1 MGFIST
7 FPKEKHPLYQQLE
20 RCSGIYDAYFS
31 QLDAGRGTR
40 DLRVTML
47 VRSAVSPACR
57 IFTQR
62 ADEFAARGVHVQAIF
77 ARLGPVEPLGAFLDI
92 VRRLNGDEN
101 AAASVRWAKNPSLLD
116 AHEQLTLGTR
126 MCWTGDC
133 MRRSADR
140 RNALDLFEENSL
152 GSVHLGELAFSSMW
166 TASKPLP
173 GELLDAYCMSGDP
186 RAEAGAE
193 CIAETLGE
201 PDENTPSAVIVKLR
215 ARG

>member
-62 ADEFAARGVHVQAIF
+62 VDEFAARGV
-77 ARLGPVEPLGAFLDI
+77 
-92 VRRLNGDEN
+92 RLNGDDN

-186 RAEAGAE
+186 RADAGAE
-193 CIAETLGE
+193 CIAEALGE